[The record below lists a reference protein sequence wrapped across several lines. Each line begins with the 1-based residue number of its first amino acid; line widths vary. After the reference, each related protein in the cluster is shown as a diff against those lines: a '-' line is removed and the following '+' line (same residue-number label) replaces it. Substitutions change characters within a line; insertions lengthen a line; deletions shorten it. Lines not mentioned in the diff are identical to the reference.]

1 MTGLEPRGAITRR
14 TLLLAGAGTAA
25 AAAIPSIATAAGKR
39 LAQRSHLVRSTWEPL
54 VGTVLETRNRGLPR
68 VPLLLLKI
76 SDFPTSYG
84 QTDKFLERTFA
95 LVFRGPAGQP
105 LAEATH
111 VFFVPGVGKVDI
123 WFSSSRLTDEG
134 WEYVAIFSNSKIK
147 QRPPRKPKGTLSK
160 RQRGEVKRGE
170 RAADRARR
178 AAKKRRK
185 REREE
190 QREERKRRREL
201 ERDFEKSS

>member
-1 MTGLEPRGAITRR
+1 MTGLEPHGAITRR
-14 TLLLAGAGTAA
+14 ALLLAGAGSAA
-25 AAAIPSIATAAGKR
+25 IAAIPSFATAAGKR
-39 LAQRSHLVRSTWEPL
+39 LAQRSHLSRSTWEPL

-123 WFSSSRLTDEG
+123 WFSSVRLTDEG
-134 WEYVAIFSNSKIK
+134 WEYIAIFSNSKVR
-147 QRPPRKPKGTLSK
+147 QRPPRKPRGRLSA
-160 RQRGEVKRGE
+160 RQRGEVKKGE
-170 RAADRARR
+170 RSAEKARR
-178 AAKKRRK
+178 AEKKRRR

-190 QREERKRRREL
+190 RRERKRDERKL
-201 ERDFEKSS
+201 EKQSS